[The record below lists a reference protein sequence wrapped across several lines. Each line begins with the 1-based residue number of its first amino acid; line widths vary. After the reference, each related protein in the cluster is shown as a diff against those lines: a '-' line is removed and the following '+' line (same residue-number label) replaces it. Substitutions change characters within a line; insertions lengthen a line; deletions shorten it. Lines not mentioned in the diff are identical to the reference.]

1 VGSLRL
7 GFVPKL
13 SDGEGAVSKSSTQR
27 VIEILAT
34 RPCWD
39 GKETWR
45 LSRPM
50 GKSGRPVGKNMSNQ
64 AAVHKALLLVLN
76 ELKT

>member
-7 GFVPKL
+7 GFVSKL

-27 VIEILAT
+27 VNRDTGDSSLLGWEGDLAT
-34 RPCWD
+34 VTSD
-39 GKETWR
+39 GEV
-45 LSRPM
+45 
-50 GKSGRPVGKNMSNQ
+50 RPVGKNMSNQ
-64 AAVHKALLLVLN
+64 AAVHEALLLVLN